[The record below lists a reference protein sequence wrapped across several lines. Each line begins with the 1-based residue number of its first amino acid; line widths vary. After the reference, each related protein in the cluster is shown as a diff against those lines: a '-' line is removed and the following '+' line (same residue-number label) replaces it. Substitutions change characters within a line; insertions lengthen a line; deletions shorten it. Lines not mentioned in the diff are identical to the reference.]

1 MRKLILLTALA
12 SVIGVTWA
20 ATADPSAPSTV
31 TPHNHS
37 MHSMGSGHDRMQ
49 GMGAGHDRMQ
59 GMMGGHEAGK
69 SMGHGK
75 GGMHGKDM
83 MACDMSSHDAGKHD
97 HRHATPEK

>member
-20 ATADPSAPSTV
+20 ATAAPSVSSTE
-31 TPHNHS
+31 PQHDHS
-37 MHSMGSGHDRMQ
+37 MH
-49 GMGAGHDRMQ
+49 GMGAGHGRMQ

-75 GGMHGKDM
+75 GAMHGKGM
-83 MACDMSSHDAGKHD
+83 MACDMSSHGTGKHD

>member
-31 TPHNHS
+31 TPNNHS
-37 MHSMGSGHDRMQ
+37 MHGMGPGHERMQ
-49 GMGAGHDRMQ
+49 GMGAGHGRMQ
-59 GMMGGHEAGK
+59 GMMGGHEARK
-69 SMGHGK
+69 SMG
-75 GGMHGKDM
+75 HGKDM
-83 MACDMSSHDAGKHD
+83 MACDMSSHGADKHD